1 MPRYRIVIEYDG
13 TPFLGWQR
21 QARGASVQGAL
32 EDALARF
39 SGEQADVRGAGRTD
53 AGVHALGQVAHFD
66 LAKEWD
72 PFRVREALNFHLKP
86 APVVVLDCAIA
97 AADFDA
103 RYSATARHYRYRI
116 LNRRAPPALE
126 RDRVWWVPIPL
137 DHAAMAAAAPA
148 LLGRHDFTTFRAA
161 QCQANSPLRTLDRL
175 DVVRYGEEIVVM
187 ASARSFLH
195 NQVRSMVG
203 SLKLVGDGKWRAD
216 DLAAALTACDRAACG
231 AVATAAG
238 LYLERVDYGAPPDP
252 ANEELAED
260 DD

>member
-1 MPRYRIVIEYDG
+1 MPRYRILVEYDG

-21 QARGASVQGAL
+21 QAQGASVQGAL
-32 EDALARF
+32 EVALLQF
-39 SGEQADVRGAGRTD
+39 CGEAASVRGAGRTD

-66 LAKEWD
+66 LAKSWE
-72 PFRVREALNFHLKP
+72 PFRVREAVNFHLRP
-86 APVVVLDCAIA
+86 APVVVLDCS
-97 AADFDA
+97 AADDGFDA

-116 LNRRAPPALE
+116 LCRRAPPALD
-126 RDRVWWVPIPL
+126 RDRVWWVPVTL
-137 DHAAMAAAAPA
+137 DCEAMATAARV

-175 DVVRYGEEIVVM
+175 DVAREGEEIFIE

-203 SLKLVGDGKWRAD
+203 SLKLVGEGKWTMR
-216 DLAAALTACDRAACG
+216 DLEAALRAKDRAACG
-231 AVATAAG
+231 PVAPAAG
-238 LYLERVDYGAPPDP
+238 LYLVRVDYGRRD
-252 ANEELAED
+252 EQGGEIAED

>member
-1 MPRYRIVIEYDG
+1 MPRYRIIVEYDG

-21 QARGASVQGAL
+21 QAQGDSVQGAL
-32 EDALARF
+32 EDALRNF
-39 SGEQADVRGAGRTD
+39 SGEAAAVRGAGRTD

-66 LAKEWD
+66 LAKDWE
-72 PFRVREALNFHLKP
+72 PFRVREAMNFHLKP
-86 APVVVLDCAIA
+86 APVTVLACELA
-97 AADFDA
+97 AYDFDA

-116 LNRRAPPALE
+116 LSRRAPPALD
-126 RDRVWWVPIPL
+126 RNRVWWLPIAL
-137 DHAAMAAAAPA
+137 DADAMADAAPA

-175 DVVRYGEEIVVM
+175 EVTRRGEEIVVE

-203 SLKLVGDGKWRAD
+203 SLKLVGEGKWRTR
-216 DLAAALTACDRAACG
+216 DLAAALDACDRAACG
-231 AVATAAG
+231 PVAPASG
-238 LYLERVDYGAPPDP
+238 LYLVRVDYGTRSGPG
-252 ANEELAED
+252 EEIAAD